1 MRSFRTT
8 LIRRLTLVA
17 LMALATPC
25 AFAAKATSPTWYD
38 ANAAGVS
45 PDWHYRVSVALP
57 GTASLNTTA
66 VVNVDFSALLAQMG
80 VSGTLDVNAVRVVR
94 PGGNLAATQE
104 YTPSVYAGATNSTA
118 GRGEVRFLVEDAS
131 ATYQIYF
138 DITANGSKPALATAA
153 INGNFEKDTAG
164 TLTPFS
170 WASASANAGYDAQ
183 VRPSENP
190 SISTDGTVSGNGA
203 SPRTVAGTP
212 FTGNNSYLL
221 GARTNNEGASAFP
234 SSFVTKTIV
243 VPSTNPGNLTFRYR
257 IQGWDSNVLGST
269 TQFDYLAVTL
279 AATGVTTQNLVGPA
293 LARSYATRPFTPNYG
308 TNQSAN
314 NSSGYGQYNG
324 FDMDNNGTHRG
335 TVGAGTLTT
344 FTRGQEPWIT
354 VTVPL
359 TAFAGRTATLRFAFN
374 NTVLYKSWAHIDD
387 LEWSVV
393 SPTLGNPE
401 AYGVAVTAPAVSPG
415 VDAGDMVSVSASVD
429 ASPSTAVFVDILDPA
444 GTVVATNVRLFNDGT
459 HGSSA
464 AAPSTWV
471 NDGSDAAYPTYSVPR
486 NAVSSAA
493 WLVRARAAD
502 ASSSSVGAA
511 GLARRIGG
519 SSLPVSEA
527 NFFNVD
533 DHLFTVNGKANLS
546 HLKTVAM
553 YYDPVNGTVNPKA
566 IPGSKVMY
574 EMTVSNPGGGA
585 VDSNSVYIIDP
596 IPTFTKMCV
605 QDYQA
610 AGQGPVQFT
619 NGSVVSGLSYTF
631 SGLASTTDSLSFS
644 SDGGASYNYVPTA
657 DAEGCDAAIT
667 HVRIAPSGVMASATS
682 TTTPSFSVRFRV
694 AIK

>member
-66 VVNVDFSALLAQMG
+66 VANVDFAALLAQMG
-80 VSGTLDVNAVRVVR
+80 VTGTLDVNSIRVVR
-94 PGGNLAATQE
+94 PGGTLAATQE
-104 YTPSVYAGATNSTA
+104 YTPSVYAGATNTTA

-138 DITANGSKPALATAA
+138 DITANGTKPALSTAA
-153 INGNFEKDTAG
+153 INGNFEKDSTG
-164 TLTPFS
+164 TVTPFS
-170 WASASANAGYDAQ
+170 WTSASAVAGFDAQ

-190 SISTDGTVSGNGA
+190 SISTNGNVTGNGA
-203 SPRTVAGTP
+203 QPRTVAGTP
-212 FTGNNSYLL
+212 FTGNNSYLI
-221 GARTNNEGASAFP
+221 GARTNNEGSKAFP
-234 SSFVTKTIV
+234 SATLVKTFV
-243 VPSTNPGNLTFRYR
+243 VPSSNPGNLVFRYR
-257 IQGWDSNVLGST
+257 IQGWDSNVLGT
-269 TQFDYLAVTL
+269 THQWDYLAVTL
-279 AATGVTTQNLVGPA
+279 TSGSTVTNLVGPA
-293 LARSYATRPFTPNYG
+293 VAQSYASKPFTPNYG
-308 TNQSAN
+308 TSQAAN
-314 NSSGYGQYNG
+314 NNSGYGQYNA

-335 TVGAGTLTT
+335 TTAAGTLTT

-354 VTVPL
+354 VTQSL
-359 TAFAGRTATLRFAFN
+359 SAFAGQTVTLHFAFN
-374 NTVLYKSWAHIDD
+374 SSVEYKSWAHIDD

-393 SPTLGNPE
+393 SPTLGNPS
-401 AYGVAVTAPAVSPG
+401 AFGLAVTQPAPSPGIDAGGMVAVRTT
-415 VDAGDMVSVSASVD
+415 VDAA
-429 ASPSTAVFVDILDPA
+429 PSSAVFVDILDPA
-444 GTVVATNVRLFNDGT
+444 GTVVASNVRLFNDGT

-464 AAPSTWV
+464 AAPSIWV
-471 NDGSDAAYPTYSVPR
+471 NDGSDASFPTYSVPR
-486 NAVSSAA
+486 NAVTSPA
-493 WLVRARAAD
+493 WMVRARAAD
-502 ASSSSVGAA
+502 ASSSTVGAP

-519 SSLPVSEA
+519 ASTPIAEA

-533 DHLFTVNGKANLS
+533 DHLFTVTGKANLS

-574 EMTVSNPGGGA
+574 EMTVSNPGGGP
-585 VDSNSVYIIDP
+585 VDSNSVYIVDP

-605 QDYQA
+605 QDYQV
-610 AGQGPVQFT
+610 AGQGPVQFS
-619 NGSVVSGLSYTF
+619 NGAVASGLTYSF
-631 SGLASTTDSLSFS
+631 LGLASTADSLSFS
-644 SDGGASYNYVPTA
+644 SDGGATYNYVPTA

-667 HVRIAPSGVMASATS
+667 HVRIAPSGVMAAATS